1 MALNKESKTIF
12 LCGCGGS
19 YDIYGGTPY
28 YFKINTNR
36 RSWIHSFQILVQ
48 DGSKILDRIDK
59 SCLFSQ
65 ESCRYNLGW
74 PVKICLFCQESCILE
89 NQVKFLLLN
98 QEKTLA
104 WSPRWKRILA
114 ARPRKS
120 RIWKERWQERRLVQI
135 LACITQQKQCLLRSL
150 HTKDDKTL

>member
-1 MALNKESKTIF
+1 MK
-12 LCGCGGS
+12 
-19 YDIYGGTPY
+19 YD
-28 YFKINTNR
+28 YFNGFCFTNR

-74 PVKICLFCQESCILE
+74 PVKNCLFCQESCILE

-104 WSPRWKRILA
+104 WSPRWIRILA
-114 ARPRKS
+114 TRPRKS
-120 RIWKERWQERRLVQI
+120 RIWKERWQERRLVFI
-135 LACITQQKQCLLRSL
+135 VLKVDKDV
-150 HTKDDKTL
+150 TKMHWTREQTMQSYKNPQYMSVFLWHLYSVWTFEKG